1 MGLKTY
7 RPITPSQRFKTS
19 ADFSEITVDKPYKK
33 LTVYIPQRAGRNN
46 LGRLTMRRRGA
57 GHKKCYR
64 VVSFKRD
71 LFNLN
76 AKVESIEYDP
86 NRSARLALICYENGI
101 RRYILAPDGLKVGDK
116 ITEGENVPVKVGNA
130 LPLNKI
136 PVGTMIHN
144 VEMHPGKGGQL
155 ARSAGTFCQL
165 SGYEKDYAILSMP
178 SGEIRYILANC
189 YATIGVVSNIDH
201 KNVVIGKA
209 GRNRWM
215 GIRPHVRGTAMNPVD
230 HPLGG
235 GEGRGKGNHPQSPW
249 GTPAKGYK
257 TRKKKNRSNRFIVK
271 RRKYL
276 YL

>member
-249 GTPAKGYK
+249 GTPAKGLK
-257 TRKKKNRSNRFIVK
+257 QEK
-271 RRKYL
+271 RRIVQIVL
-276 YL
+276 